1 MIRDLSVDLFG
12 FLSFSR
18 CNCLPLEFIKAGR
31 IESSLKLIK
40 FAFAGDLFGGLG
52 QALRDL
58 FIRFD
63 FSGCSLEIGISGL
76 RGSCRLRHLDR
87 STDFGL
93 ISGSIRNA
101 IALNL
106 IEVGAQG
113 VQLVLAHAL

>member
-58 FIRFD
+58 LIRFD
-63 FSGCSLEIGISGL
+63 FSRCSLEIGISGL
-76 RGSCRLRHLDR
+76 RGAAGFGI
-87 STDFGL
+87 STGAL
-93 ISGSIRNA
+93 ISGLSA
-101 IALNL
+101 
-106 IEVGAQG
+106 GASG
-113 VQLVLAHAL
+113 MPLLST